1 MKKRNY
7 GLFYIKV
14 LSVLS
19 SIASA
24 GFAYIFVS
32 DLMTRLVKLS
42 DPYYKTYMIIG
53 CIFVFGLF
61 FSLTQV
67 LVTFFQNIALIA
79 KNTSQNLSQN
89 KKGKKK

>member
-32 DLMTRLVKLS
+32 DLIARLVKLS

-79 KNTSQNLSQN
+79 KNTSENSNQN